1 MQYLTNNRLF
11 SVTISQDD
19 IAKII
24 QKLDSGNAH
33 GHDNFS
39 IRMLKICGSAIYKP
53 LGIIFKQFVNTG
65 VFPSEWKKGNIVFI
79 CKKDE
84 KLKNWKQT
92 LKNYLPVSLLPIC
105 GKILERLMF
114 NVMFKFFI
122 QNELISSNQPG
133 FTLGDS
139 CVNHLV
145 SITHETNLLTR
156 SWGYGHLQSIWQSLA
171 RWYNFQINSKR
182 NVRECTKALA
192 WLFKWEKQRVVLNG
206 QASTWTNL
214 TAGVPQGSIQASIY
228 CF

>member
-65 VFPSEWKKGNIVFI
+65 VFTSEWKKGNIVFI

-84 KLKNWKQT
+84 KLKN
-92 LKNYLPVSLLPIC
+92 
-105 GKILERLMF
+105 
-114 NVMFKFFI
+114 
-122 QNELISSNQPG
+122 
-133 FTLGDS
+133 
-139 CVNHLV
+139 
-145 SITHETNLLTR
+145 
-156 SWGYGHLQSIWQSLA
+156 
-171 RWYNFQINSKR
+171 
-182 NVRECTKALA
+182 
-192 WLFKWEKQRVVLNG
+192 
-206 QASTWTNL
+206 
-214 TAGVPQGSIQASIY
+214 
-228 CF
+228 

>member
-92 LKNYLPVSLLPIC
+92 LKNYFPVSLLPIC

-114 NVMFKFFI
+114 NVMFKFF
-122 QNELISSNQPG
+122 
-133 FTLGDS
+133 
-139 CVNHLV
+139 
-145 SITHETNLLTR
+145 
-156 SWGYGHLQSIWQSLA
+156 Y
-171 RWYNFQINSKR
+171 SKR
-182 NVRECTKALA
+182 TYLVKPA
-192 WLFKWEKQRVVLNG
+192 WFYTRWLLRKSPSVHH
-206 QASTWTNL
+206 TWDKSFDKVMRLRTSSKHL
-214 TAGVPQGSIQASIY
+214 TEFGTMV
-228 CF
+228 